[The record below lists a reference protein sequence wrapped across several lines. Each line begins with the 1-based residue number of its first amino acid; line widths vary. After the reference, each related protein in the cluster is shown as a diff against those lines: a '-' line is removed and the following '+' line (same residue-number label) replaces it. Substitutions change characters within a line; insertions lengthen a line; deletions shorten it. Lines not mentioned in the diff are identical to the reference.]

1 MYFYNVL
8 FFVAFFTVVV
18 SFLVFKKICFSTNI
32 TIKIK
37 DKNLCPS
44 DLCINVFLF
53 FYLFP
58 ILFLYLVHVFGL
70 DGGVFF
76 NYLIETERISI
87 NIDMKTN
94 KFFDTYK
101 TIVILNYLFES
112 YLVMFMFYI
121 ALAFMIFKN
130 SFIEKISYLKT
141 SRKDTVYNMS
151 FTKVILLY
159 IFGFCSFYFLAMSI
173 SDAVGRDTDV
183 ERNNIIL
190 MIINNQLSVALVL
203 IVLWR
208 VIYEI
213 AWSAVNVFLTKLI
226 CKIDKRS
233 NL

>member
-18 SFLVFKKICFSTNI
+18 SFLVFKKIYFSTNI

-53 FYLFP
+53 LYLLP
-58 ILFLYLVHVFGL
+58 VLLLYLVHVFGL

-76 NYLIETERISI
+76 NYLIETERVSI
-87 NIDMKTN
+87 NVDMKTN

-112 YLVMFMFYI
+112 YLVMFIFYV
-121 ALAFMIFKN
+121 ALVFMVFKN
-130 SFIEKISYLKT
+130 SFIEKISYFKT

-159 IFGFCSFYFLAMSI
+159 VVGFYSFYFLAMSI
-173 SDAVGRDTDV
+173 SGAVGRDTDI

-213 AWSAVNVFLTKLI
+213 TWSAVNVFLTKLI